1 MIFRFFG
8 QCSPKSDT
16 CTRTAGHRIS
26 EMAEGRFRPS
36 LDELLWKGAAGENFF
51 AICLG
56 CVTMGCGAG
65 FL

>member
-1 MIFRFFG
+1 MPFGCGAFFLLG
-8 QCSPKSDT
+8 
-16 CTRTAGHRIS
+16 G
-26 EMAEGRFRPS
+26 GRSSSR
-36 LDELLWKGAAGENFF
+36 LGRKGAAGENFF

>member
-1 MIFRFFG
+1 MFAQIRHVYAN
-8 QCSPKSDT
+8 S
-16 CTRTAGHRIS
+16 RTPDM

-51 AICLG
+51 VICLG